1 LYTFLETGDWGGGRY
16 IPRVR
21 SGFVEFLLSWLICLG
36 AVWSILAVYSSISG
50 LEMAIQVFLQHV
62 EIFRIIHTS
71 GKVSSLALS
80 DGTSTEEEIK
90 ISC

>member
-1 LYTFLETGDWGGGRY
+1 MYPFLETGDWGGGHY

-21 SGFVEFLLSWLICLG
+21 SGFVEFLLSWLVCPG

-50 LEMAIQVFLQHV
+50 LEVAIQVFLRHV
-62 EIFRIIHTS
+62 AIFQIIHIS
-71 GKVSSLALS
+71 GKVSSLALLGS
-80 DGTSTEEEIK
+80 TSTEEEIK